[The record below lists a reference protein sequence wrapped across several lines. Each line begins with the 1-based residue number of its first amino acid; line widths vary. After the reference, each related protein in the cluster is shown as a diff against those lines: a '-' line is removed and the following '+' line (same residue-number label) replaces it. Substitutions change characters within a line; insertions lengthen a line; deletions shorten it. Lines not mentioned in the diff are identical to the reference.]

1 MSDIRGAETGS
12 PRRLAAT
19 ADLAAVAAL
28 VAIANVLVRTAGP
41 GTLLTAVFGLAFVT
55 FAPGYALVAAVF
67 PESGVTSGSQRG
79 GGVLKW
85 FSGGAHRPK
94 QGSASHLYERGIGGV
109 ERFVLSVGLSLA
121 VVPLVGMW
129 MDSTGRPLRPVPVV
143 SAVGAVTLVLL
154 AVATVRRLRLPAE
167 DRFTVALS
175 GWMTLRG
182 RGAFETRRD
191 VALTVLL
198 AVCVLFAAGS
208 VGYAIVTPP
217 AGDTEFSLLTEN
229 ESGALVADGF
239 PTEFER
245 GESEPLAVSVANEGS
260 DPRDY
265 TVVVLLQRVE
275 GEGDAAVVSET
286 RVLDERAFGVPPGET
301 RIERYDVAPTITGDR
316 LRLSFLLYRGEPPE
330 RPTTGNAYRRVQL
343 WIDVSDAGA

>member
-1 MSDIRGAETGS
+1 
-12 PRRLAAT
+12 
-19 ADLAAVAAL
+19 
-28 VAIANVLVRTAGP
+28 VAIANALVRTAGP

-67 PESGVTSGSQRG
+67 PESGVTSGGQRG
-79 GGVLKW
+79 GGVLKG
-85 FSGGAHRPK
+85 FSGGAPRPE
-94 QGSASHLYERGIGGV
+94 QESDERGIGGV

-121 VVPLVGMW
+121 IVPLVGMW
-129 MDSTGRPLRPVPVV
+129 MDATGRPLRPVPVV

-167 DRFTVALS
+167 DRFTVALG

-182 RGAFETRRD
+182 RGAFETRTD

-198 AVCVLFAAGS
+198 VVFVLFAAGS
-208 VGYAIVTPP
+208 VGYAMVTPP

-286 RVLDERAFGVPPGET
+286 RVLEERAFGVPPGET

>member
-1 MSDIRGAETGS
+1 MGS
-12 PRRLAAT
+12 SKRLAAT

-41 GTLLTAVFGLAFVT
+41 GTLLTAVFGLTFVT

-85 FSGGAHRPK
+85 FSGRAHRPK
-94 QGSASHLYERGIGGV
+94 QGSASHLYERGVGGV

-167 DRFTVALS
+167 DRFTVALG
-175 GWMTLRG
+175 GWMTLRE
-182 RGAFETRRD
+182 RGAFETRAD

-208 VGYAIVTPP
+208 VGYAMVTPP

-229 ESGALVADGF
+229 ESGALVAEGF

-245 GESEPLAVSVANEGS
+245 GESEPLVVSVANEGS
-260 DPRDY
+260 GPKDY

-275 GEGDAAVVSET
+275 GEGDTAVVSET
-286 RVLDERAFGVPPGET
+286 RVLDERAFGVPSGET

-330 RPTTGNAYRRVQL
+330 RATTGNAYRRVQL

>member
-12 PRRLAAT
+12 SRRLAAT
-19 ADLAAVAAL
+19 ADLAAVVAL

-67 PESGVTSGSQRG
+67 PESGVTSGSQR

-167 DRFTVALS
+167 DRFTVAL
-175 GWMTLRG
+175 GRWTTLRE
-182 RGAFETRRD
+182 RGAFETRAD

-208 VGYAIVTPP
+208 VGYAMVTPP

-229 ESGALVADGF
+229 ESGALVAEGF

-260 DPRDY
+260 GPKDY

-330 RPTTGNAYRRVQL
+330 RPTTGNAHRRVQL